1 MTGPLR
7 ERDDAH
13 ALLSAEIERARAGS
27 GRLVLLRGA
36 SGTGRTAVLET
47 AARHAED
54 RGLRVLRVRCSP
66 EDTSVPFAMVL
77 HLLGPVPEF
86 TDTAPGGD
94 DRGSAARLWRLL
106 RSYAAEGPVLLAVD
120 DVHLADD
127 SSRRW
132 LTEAARHVDRLPVLL
147 VATERS
153 QYDVDPRPAGL
164 TQALSPSLV
173 RTHTLAPL
181 SDSAAAGLV
190 REAFPDASARWTEEC
205 VRAGAGSPLLLHA
218 LLDDL
223 GGTPHPDGV
232 PPVPDSC
239 AALYPGSYPAAVS
252 WWLNSAGPA
261 TADVARCLAALEQA
275 WPTGPPDHRAALRH
289 ALPRP
294 RVAAPGAA
302 YRQAPPSD
310 GVYREA
316 SPLAGGYGQASP
328 WDGADRPASS
338 DAAYPRVA
346 APGAAYRQA
355 PPSDGAYG
363 QAPPSD
369 GADRPASSDAAYPRA
384 AAPGAAYRQAP
395 PSDGAY
401 GQAPLSDG
409 GYGQASLSDGADRSV
424 SPFGTA
430 DRQASAPG
438 AAYGQA
444 PLSDGADRQGAV
456 FGAVRRHTH
465 ETPTART
472 RRPRDIAPGCRDV
485 WSADPG
491 GGADP
496 RSPLPG
502 GPGHGAELPEHGPYP
517 HPDELAGPADGA
529 PYPVHGPYDG
539 PYDGRPESAPRAAY
553 GRTGPPAHAPHR
565 TTLWRTPSPPPAQGS
580 AGDPVDVLAE
590 AAGADPARI
599 EGWLAAMTRLG
610 LLRPDEGGRPRY
622 AHPLLRD
629 AVLTGWPRPRREAVH
644 RSAAEAMLR
653 RGDRVEAVARHLLRT
668 PAVGL
673 SWALRVLRDAVTV
686 AVHDARPADA
696 VGYLRRALDE
706 PVSDDLRQRLLTEL
720 GSLEYASADTPAAI
734 ARLAEA
740 QHLPAEPRN
749 RVRTAVALGTALAG
763 RGEIRTAMEV
773 LRRTEG
779 RLSGHPGLA
788 RTVQTATALLS
799 DEDLATRQEVYRWL
813 SETGR
818 HSPELVGTAGQAL
831 LVRYAATAALISA
844 DEAMVRVRDLLA
856 QPTDPLAEPFLL
868 GTAAAVAQWAD
879 ELDEAERLVERGLA
893 GQHPALLHPMQH
905 ALLNTR
911 ADIVASR
918 GDHARLLALAADRG
932 PGPGSGP
939 TNRDAHALMALVHTG
954 RTDEALHYA
963 DRFDLR
969 EVPENWEL
977 NRYLYARGVLRAATG
992 DPAGALH
999 DFLECGRRQAARE
1012 VISPVVTPWRTAVAE
1027 CRLAL
1032 GGGPEALALATEE
1045 LRLARVWG
1053 TPRTVGRALR
1063 VLGTATG
1070 GRRGLELA
1078 EEAVRTLRDAPADTD
1093 MELIPALLAQGRQ
1106 LLGAGERGRARA
1118 RLREAA
1124 ELAERKGAL
1133 RWLTLAGQ
1141 ALREGGARGPVASR
1155 TGADAL
1161 TGSERRIAELAADG
1175 RTNTEIADLLHLAR
1189 RTVETHLTS
1198 TYRKLRIR
1206 RRTELPAAL
1215 ERGGRREREPRP
1227 DTRC

>member
-13 ALLSAEIERARAGS
+13 ALLVAEIERARAGT

-36 SGTGRTAVLET
+36 GGTGRTAVLERAT
-47 AARHAED
+47 RHAAD

-66 EDTSVPFAMVL
+66 EDTGVPFAMVL

-86 TDTAPGGD
+86 TDMAPGGD

-106 RSYAAEGPVLLAVD
+106 RSYAAEGPVLVAVD

-132 LTEAARHVDRLPVLL
+132 LAEAARHVDRLPVLL

-153 QYDVDPRPAGL
+153 QYDIDPRPAGL

-181 SDSAAAGLV
+181 SGPAAAGLV
-190 REAFPDASARWTEEC
+190 RAAFPTASERWTAEC

-223 GGTPHPDGV
+223 GGTPQPDGI
-232 PPVPDSC
+232 PPVPDTC

-252 WWLNSAGPA
+252 WLLNSAGPA
-261 TADVARCLAALEQA
+261 TADVARCLATLEQA
-275 WPTGPPDHRAALRH
+275 WPAGPPDRRGELRH
-289 ALPRP
+289 ALPHP
-294 RVAAPGAA
+294 RT
-302 YRQAPPSD
+302 PPSD
-310 GVYREA
+310 
-316 SPLAGGYGQASP
+316 
-328 WDGADRPASS
+328 
-338 DAAYPRVA
+338 
-346 APGAAYRQA
+346 
-355 PPSDGAYG
+355 
-363 QAPPSD
+363 
-369 GADRPASSDAAYPRA
+369 
-384 AAPGAAYRQAP
+384 
-395 PSDGAY
+395 
-401 GQAPLSDG
+401 
-409 GYGQASLSDGADRSV
+409 
-424 SPFGTA
+424 TT
-430 DRQASAPG
+430 
-438 AAYGQA
+438 
-444 PLSDGADRQGAV
+444 
-456 FGAVRRHTH
+456 RRHTH
-465 ETPTART
+465 GTPAART
-472 RRPRDIAPGCRDV
+472 RRPGDTAPGCRDV
-485 WSADPG
+485 WSADAGRGEG
-491 GGADP
+491 GPEYGGRSGDGRGEHGDGGREPRAPLPYARTAPFPASGGPDP
-496 RSPLPG
+496 RTEP
-502 GPGHGAELPEHGPYP
+502 AAHGPCA
-517 HPDELAGPADGA
+517 HPAEPADA
-529 PYPVHGPYDG
+529 ARYPSYPVHAPYDA
-539 PYDGRPESAPRAAY
+539 RPEPAHGAAY
-553 GRTGPPAHAPHR
+553 GRTDPPAHPPDG
-565 TTLWRTPSPPPAQGS
+565 TTRWRTPSPSPGAGAAAG

-590 AAGADPARI
+590 AAGADPARVA
-599 EGWLAAMTRLG
+599 GWLAAMTRLG
-610 LLRPDEGGRPRY
+610 LLRPDAGGRPRY

-629 AVLTGWPRPRREAVH
+629 AVLSGWPQPRREAVH
-644 RSAAEAMLR
+644 RAAAEAMLR

-673 SWALRVLRDAVTV
+673 TWALRVLRDAATV

-696 VGYLRRALDE
+696 VRYLRRALDE
-706 PVSDDLRQRLLTEL
+706 PLSDDLRQRLLTEL
-720 GSLEYASADTPAAI
+720 GSLEYASADAPAAI

-844 DEAMVRVRDLLA
+844 DQAMARVRDLLA
-856 QPTDPLAEPFLL
+856 RPTDPLAEPFLL
-868 GTAAAVAQWAD
+868 GTAAAIAQWAD
-879 ELDEAERLVERGLA
+879 ELGEADRLVERGLA

-911 ADIVASR
+911 ADIAASR
-918 GDHARLLALAADRG
+918 GDHARLLALAADPG
-932 PGPGSGP
+932 PGPGP

-954 RTDEALHYA
+954 RTDEAQRYA

-999 DFLECGRRQAARE
+999 DFLECGRRQSARE
-1012 VISPVVTPWRTAVAE
+1012 VVSPVVTPWRTAVAE

-1045 LRLARVWG
+1045 LRLARVWN

-1093 MELIPALLAQGRQ
+1093 TELIPALLAQGRQ
-1106 LLGAGERGRARA
+1106 LLAAGERGRARGL
-1118 RLREAA
+1118 LREAA
-1124 ELAERKGAL
+1124 DLAERKGAL

-1155 TGADAL
+1155 TGAGAL

-1175 RTNTEIADLLHLAR
+1175 RTNTEIAALLHLAR

-1206 RRTELPAAL
+1206 RRTELPGAL
-1215 ERGGRREREPRP
+1215 ERGGRRERERDRP
-1227 DTRC
+1227 QDTRPGPAADGHPDLRAAPCPGPRG

>member
-13 ALLSAEIERARAGS
+13 ALLAAEIERARAGT

-36 SGTGRTAVLET
+36 TGTGRTAVLET

-86 TDTAPGGD
+86 TDMAPGGD

-106 RSYAAEGPVLLAVD
+106 RAYAADGPVLVAVD
-120 DVHLADD
+120 DVHLADEP
-127 SSRRW
+127 SRRW

-153 QYDVDPRPAGL
+153 QYDVEPRPAGL

-181 SDSAAAGLV
+181 SDTAAAGLV
-190 REAFPDASARWTEEC
+190 RDAFPDASPAWTRE
-205 VRAGAGSPLLLHA
+205 VVLAGAGSPLLLNA

-223 GGTPHPDGV
+223 GGTPHPDGI
-232 PPVPDSC
+232 PPVPDTC

-252 WWLNSAGPA
+252 WWLKSAGPA

-275 WPTGPPDHRAALRH
+275 WPARPPDGRGALRH
-289 ALPRP
+289 AVPHPRTPPQDAAYRQALPSDGVYRLASP
-294 RVAAPGAA
+294 LGGAYPQGSAADAA
-302 YRQAPPSD
+302 YRQAPPLGTAHPQASSSDAAYRQALPSD
-310 GVYREA
+310 GVYRQA
-316 SPLAGGYGQASP
+316 APLSGTHPQASA
-328 WDGADRPASS
+328 ADASYPQVPSADAVYRQAAWS
-338 DAAYPRVA
+338 D
-346 APGAAYRQA
+346 AAYRQA
-355 PPSDGAYG
+355 SASDGAYP
-363 QAPPSD
+363 Q
-369 GADRPASSDAAYPRA
+369 ASSFD
-384 AAPGAAYRQAP
+384 
-395 PSDGAY
+395 
-401 GQAPLSDG
+401 
-409 GYGQASLSDGADRSV
+409 
-424 SPFGTA
+424 TA
-430 DRQASAPG
+430 
-438 AAYGQA
+438 
-444 PLSDGADRQGAV
+444 
-456 FGAVRRHTH
+456 RRHPH
-465 ETPTART
+465 ESPTARSH
-472 RRPRDIAPGCRDV
+472 RPRDIAPGCRDV
-485 WSADPG
+485 WSAE
-491 GGADP
+491 P
-496 RSPLPG
+496 RTPLPG
-502 GPGHGAELPEHGPYP
+502 PGAEVPEHGPYP
-517 HPDELAGPADGA
+517 HPDEPAGPADGSPYRA
-529 PYPVHGPYDG
+529 YPVHD
-539 PYDGRPESAPRAAY
+539 PYDGRPPAAPGAAY
-553 GRTGPPAHAPHR
+553 GRTDPPAHVPHR
-565 TTLWRTPSPPPAQGS
+565 TTSWRTPSPSSSQGS

-610 LLRPDEGGRPRY
+610 LLRPDAGGRPRF

-629 AVLTGWPRPRREAVH
+629 AVLSGWPRPRREAVH
-644 RSAAEAMLR
+644 RAAAEAMLR

-668 PAVGL
+668 PAVGR

-696 VGYLRRALDE
+696 VRYLRRALDE
-706 PVSDDLRQRLLTEL
+706 PLTDDLRQRLLTEL

-740 QHLPAEPRN
+740 QHLPADPRN

-799 DEDLATRQEVYRWL
+799 DADLATRQEVYRWL

-818 HSPELVGTAGQAL
+818 VSPELVGTAGQAL

-844 DEAMVRVRDLLA
+844 DEAMTRVRDLLA

-918 GDHARLLALAADRG
+918 GDHARLLALAADTG
-932 PGPGSGP
+932 PGTGP

-954 RTDEALHYA
+954 RTDEALRHA

-969 EVPENWEL
+969 EAPENWEL
-977 NRYLYARGVLRAATG
+977 NRFLYARGVLRAATG

-1078 EEAVRTLRDAPADTD
+1078 EEAVRTLRDASADTD

-1106 LLGAGERGRARA
+1106 LLDAGERGRARA

-1124 ELAERKGAL
+1124 DLAERKGAL

-1206 RRTELPAAL
+1206 RRTELPGAL
-1215 ERGGRREREPRP
+1215 ERGGRRERERHP
-1227 DTRC
+1227 DTRG

>member
-13 ALLSAEIERARAGS
+13 ALLAAEIERARVGT

-36 SGTGRTAVLET
+36 TGTGRTAVLET

-86 TDTAPGGD
+86 TDMAPGGD

-106 RSYAAEGPVLLAVD
+106 RAYAADGPVLVAVD
-120 DVHLADD
+120 DVHLADE

-153 QYDVDPRPAGL
+153 QYDVEPRPAGL

-181 SDSAAAGLV
+181 SDTAAAGLV
-190 REAFPDASARWTEEC
+190 RDAFPDASPAWTRE
-205 VRAGAGSPLLLHA
+205 VVLAGAGSPLLLHA

-223 GGTPHPDGV
+223 GGTPHPDGI
-232 PPVPDSC
+232 PPVPDTC

-252 WWLNSAGPA
+252 WWLKSAGPA

-275 WPTGPPDHRAALRH
+275 WPERPPDGPGALRH
-289 ALPRP
+289 AVPHPRTP
-294 RVAAPGAA
+294 PQDAA

-310 GVYREA
+310 GVYRLA
-316 SPLAGGYGQASP
+316 SPLGG
-328 WDGADRPASS
+328 
-338 DAAYPRVA
+338 AYPQGSA
-346 APGAAYRQA
+346 ADAAYRQA
-355 PPSDGAYG
+355 LPSDGVYR
-363 QAPPSD
+363 Q
-369 GADRPASSDAAYPRA
+369 
-384 AAPGAAYRQAP
+384 AAPLSGTRPQASAADASYPQLPFSDAAYRQALP
-395 PSDGAY
+395 SDAAYRQTAWSDAAYRQASASDGAY
-401 GQAPLSDG
+401 P
-409 GYGQASLSDGADRSV
+409 QASSFD
-424 SPFGTA
+424 TA
-430 DRQASAPG
+430 
-438 AAYGQA
+438 
-444 PLSDGADRQGAV
+444 
-456 FGAVRRHTH
+456 RRHPH
-465 ETPTART
+465 ESPTARSH
-472 RRPRDIAPGCRDV
+472 RPRDIAPGCRDV
-485 WSADPG
+485 WSAE
-491 GGADP
+491 P
-496 RSPLPG
+496 RTPLPG
-502 GPGHGAELPEHGPYP
+502 PGAEVPEHGPYP
-517 HPDELAGPADGA
+517 HPDEPAGPADGSPYRA
-529 PYPVHGPYDG
+529 YPVHDPYDG
-539 PYDGRPESAPRAAY
+539 LPPAAPGAAY
-553 GRTGPPAHAPHR
+553 GRTDPPAHVPHR
-565 TTLWRTPSPPPAQGS
+565 TTSWRTPYPSPSPSSSQGS

-610 LLRPDEGGRPRY
+610 LLRPDAGGRPRF

-629 AVLTGWPRPRREAVH
+629 AVLSGWPRPRREAVH
-644 RSAAEAMLR
+644 RAAAEAMLR
-653 RGDRVEAVARHLLRT
+653 RGDRVEAVARHVLRT
-668 PAVGL
+668 PAVGR

-696 VGYLRRALDE
+696 VRYLRRALDE
-706 PVSDDLRQRLLTEL
+706 PLTDDLRQRLLTEL

-740 QHLPAEPRN
+740 QHLPADPRN

-799 DEDLATRQEVYRWL
+799 DADLATRQEVYRWL

-818 HSPELVGTAGQAL
+818 VSPELVGTAGQAL

-844 DEAMVRVRDLLA
+844 DEAMTRVRDLLA

-918 GDHARLLALAADRG
+918 GDHARLLALAADAG
-932 PGPGSGP
+932 PGTGP

-954 RTDEALHYA
+954 RTDEALRHA

-969 EVPENWEL
+969 EAPENWEL

-1078 EEAVRTLRDAPADTD
+1078 EEAVRTLRDASADTD

-1106 LLGAGERGRARA
+1106 LVDAGERGRARA

-1124 ELAERKGAL
+1124 DLAERKGAL

-1206 RRTELPAAL
+1206 RRTELPGAL
-1215 ERGGRREREPRP
+1215 ERGGRRERERHP
-1227 DTRC
+1227 DTRG

>member
-13 ALLSAEIERARAGS
+13 ALLAAEIERARAGT

-36 SGTGRTAVLET
+36 TGTGRTAVLET

-86 TDTAPGGD
+86 TDMAPGGD

-106 RSYAAEGPVLLAVD
+106 RAYAADGPVLVAVD
-120 DVHLADD
+120 DVHLADE

-153 QYDVDPRPAGL
+153 QYDVEPRPAGL

-181 SDSAAAGLV
+181 SDTAAAGLV
-190 REAFPDASARWTEEC
+190 RDAFPDASPAWTRE
-205 VRAGAGSPLLLHA
+205 VVLAGAGSPLLLHA

-223 GGTPHPDGV
+223 GGTPHPDGI
-232 PPVPDSC
+232 PPVPDTC

-252 WWLNSAGPA
+252 WWLKSAGPA

-275 WPTGPPDHRAALRH
+275 WPERPPDGPGALRH
-289 ALPRP
+289 AVPHPRTP
-294 RVAAPGAA
+294 PPDAA

-310 GVYREA
+310 GVYRLA
-316 SPLAGGYGQASP
+316 SPLGGAYPQGSAADAAYRQALPSDGVYRQAAPLSGTRPQASA
-328 WDGADRPASS
+328 ADASYPQLPSS
-338 DAAYPRVA
+338 DAAYRQALPSDA
-346 APGAAYRQA
+346 AYRQTAWSDAAYRQA
-355 PPSDGAYG
+355 SASDGAYP
-363 QAPPSD
+363 Q
-369 GADRPASSDAAYPRA
+369 ASSFD
-384 AAPGAAYRQAP
+384 
-395 PSDGAY
+395 
-401 GQAPLSDG
+401 
-409 GYGQASLSDGADRSV
+409 
-424 SPFGTA
+424 TA
-430 DRQASAPG
+430 
-438 AAYGQA
+438 
-444 PLSDGADRQGAV
+444 
-456 FGAVRRHTH
+456 RRHPH
-465 ETPTART
+465 ESPTARSH
-472 RRPRDIAPGCRDV
+472 RPRDIAPGCRDV
-485 WSADPG
+485 WSAE
-491 GGADP
+491 P
-496 RSPLPG
+496 RTPLPG
-502 GPGHGAELPEHGPYP
+502 PGAEVPEHGPYP
-517 HPDELAGPADGA
+517 HPDEPAGPADGSPYRA
-529 PYPVHGPYDG
+529 YPVHDPYDG
-539 PYDGRPESAPRAAY
+539 LPPAAPGAAY
-553 GRTGPPAHAPHR
+553 GRTDPPAHVPHR
-565 TTLWRTPSPPPAQGS
+565 TTSWRTPYPSPSPSSSQGS

-610 LLRPDEGGRPRY
+610 LLRPDAGGRPRF

-629 AVLTGWPRPRREAVH
+629 AVLSGWPRPRREAVH
-644 RSAAEAMLR
+644 RAAAEAMLR
-653 RGDRVEAVARHLLRT
+653 RGDRVEAVARHVLRT
-668 PAVGL
+668 PAVGR

-696 VGYLRRALDE
+696 VRYLRRALDE
-706 PVSDDLRQRLLTEL
+706 PLTDDLRQRLLTEL

-740 QHLPAEPRN
+740 QHLPADPRN

-799 DEDLATRQEVYRWL
+799 DADLATRQEVYRWL

-818 HSPELVGTAGQAL
+818 VSPELVGTAGQAL

-844 DEAMVRVRDLLA
+844 DEAMTRVRDLLA

-918 GDHARLLALAADRG
+918 GDHARLLALAADTG
-932 PGPGSGP
+932 PGTGP

-954 RTDEALHYA
+954 RTDEALRHA

-969 EVPENWEL
+969 EAPENWEL

-1078 EEAVRTLRDAPADTD
+1078 EEAVRTLRDAAADTD

-1106 LLGAGERGRARA
+1106 LLDAGERGRARA

-1124 ELAERKGAL
+1124 DLAERKGAL

-1206 RRTELPAAL
+1206 RRTELPGAL
-1215 ERGGRREREPRP
+1215 ERGGRRERERHP
-1227 DTRC
+1227 DTRG